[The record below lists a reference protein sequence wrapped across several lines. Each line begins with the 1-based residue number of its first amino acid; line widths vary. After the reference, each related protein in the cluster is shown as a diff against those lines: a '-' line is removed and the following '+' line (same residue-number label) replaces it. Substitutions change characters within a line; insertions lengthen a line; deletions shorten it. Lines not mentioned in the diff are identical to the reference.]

1 MYRQGDVLIMRITE
15 SAVPEE
21 VRAAEPRKR
30 QPREKMVLALGEST
44 GHAHALVA
52 TRDEGDFYP
61 APAESEPAFV
71 FLPLGG
77 KVVHEEHGTI
87 PLPQGWFKVV
97 RQREY
102 EPRAVR
108 SFRVVAD

>member
-1 MYRQGDVLIMRITE
+1 MYRQGDVLIVPVTE
-15 SAVPEE
+15 NAVPEE
-21 VRAAEPRKR
+21 VRAAGPKQRR
-30 QPREKMVLALGEST
+30 PRESMVLALGEST

-61 APAESEPAFV
+61 APSESDPAFV

-87 PLPQGWFKVV
+87 PLPEGWFKVV

-102 EPRAVR
+102 EPSALR